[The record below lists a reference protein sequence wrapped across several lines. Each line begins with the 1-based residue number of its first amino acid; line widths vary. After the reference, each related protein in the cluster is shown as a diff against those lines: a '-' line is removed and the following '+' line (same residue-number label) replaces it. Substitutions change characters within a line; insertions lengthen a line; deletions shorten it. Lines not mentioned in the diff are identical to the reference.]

1 VRDPQARSR
10 RCSLPRRIDH
20 FSRLPGP
27 HHGAPAVR
35 NGARFRSITWGE
47 NHQARLRNLGRD
59 WRVSVPDWTAFVLKT
74 LPHSAEIS
82 WRHTMSFPWP
92 VTDDELIL
100 NDALDIAMRHF
111 DLPSDEEE
119 YAAVESFV
127 GKAIMDDWRRG
138 VRNKVVL
145 ANKAIAE
152 VEDHRL
158 LGNKLPSA
166 S

>member
-1 VRDPQARSR
+1 VACIAGRPQRREIPGNHMRD
-10 RCSLPRRIDH
+10 
-20 FSRLPGP
+20 
-27 HHGAPAVR
+27 
-35 NGARFRSITWGE
+35 E
-47 NHQARLRNLGRD
+47 NHQARLRTLGRD
-59 WRVSVPDWTAFVLKT
+59 SRVSVPDWTAFVLKT

-82 WRHTMSFPWP
+82 WRRTMSLHDEFPLA
-92 VTDDELIL
+92 VTDDELVL
-100 NDALDIAMRHF
+100 DDALAIAMRHF

-119 YAAVESFV
+119 YVAVESFV

-138 VRNKVVL
+138 VRNKVFL

-152 VEDHRL
+152 VEEHYL